1 MAPNPNFFN
10 LCSTLSLSRKPLF
23 HITTDNGVM
32 GLDLKTKSYNSRF
45 HNYHFDSGGL
55 GRYSL
60 GLILVPMIGLGW
72 IFDKTTVSLG
82 LGSSCGFGFGL
93 RGRFNSACLVHATQ
107 TMILIQIQKIA
118 GPTVKNHVWY
128 TGFQ

>member
-1 MAPNPNFFN
+1 MVHGGGSGGGGGGDWWHLTRISSISAP
-10 LCSTLSLSRKPLF
+10 LSLSRKPLF

-93 RGRFNSACLVHATQ
+93 RGRINS
-107 TMILIQIQKIA
+107 
-118 GPTVKNHVWY
+118 VWVWVV
-128 TGFQ
+128 